1 VYNDISLEK
10 RRPNEIFS
18 NWHRLCGMDDS
29 VFVDWRDVMDQNKFD
44 LAEIVSEKMI
54 KEFEK
59 KLAKAI
65 QDENWKE
72 AASLESYISG
82 MSQILIV
89 FQSVEN

>member
-1 VYNDISLEK
+1 
-10 RRPNEIFS
+10 
-18 NWHRLCGMDDS
+18 
-29 VFVDWRDVMDQNKFD
+29 MDQNKFD